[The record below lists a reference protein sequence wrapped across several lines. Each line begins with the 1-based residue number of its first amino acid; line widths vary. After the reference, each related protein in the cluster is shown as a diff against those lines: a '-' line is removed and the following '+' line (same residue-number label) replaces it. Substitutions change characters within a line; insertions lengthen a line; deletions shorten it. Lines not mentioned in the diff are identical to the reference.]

1 MKALTIA
8 VLLFSL
14 STYVFGQQ
22 LTTVNAAG
30 ATIVEQVTTNAFG
43 QPVTQ
48 TLQTLGQ
55 GTSTTVTSTSPT
67 TSPTTTGTTPTT
79 TNTRTTTTPNQ
90 QGPVVGQPGTTP
102 VTPGGPTPY
111 TYTTTDANG
120 DYVTV
125 LATFTPSFTTIP
137 VSPTG
142 TGTILQYSE
151 WLSQIGTNTGA
162 LGQPVASQLANPA
175 SRAIANIRV
184 LSGVVVTTVLA
195 GVVGGWVLIP

>member
-1 MKALTIA
+1 MKALRA
-8 VLLFSL
+8 VALLFSL
-14 STYVFGQQ
+14 SSYVLGQQ
-22 LTTVNAAG
+22 LLTTVNPAG
-30 ATIVEQVTTNAFG
+30 VTIVEQVTTNAFG
-43 QPVTQ
+43 QPLTQ

-55 GTSTTVTSTSPT
+55 GTSTTATSTSPT
-67 TSPTTTGTTPTT
+67 TTPTTTGTTPTT

-102 VTPGGPTPY
+102 LTPGGPTPY

-120 DYVTV
+120 DFVTV

-137 VSPTG
+137 VTPTG
-142 TGTILQYSE
+142 TGTVLQYSQ

-162 LGQPVASQLANPA
+162 LGQPVASQSANRA
-175 SRAIANIRV
+175 SRAIVNIRL
-184 LSGVVVTTVLA
+184 LSGVVLA